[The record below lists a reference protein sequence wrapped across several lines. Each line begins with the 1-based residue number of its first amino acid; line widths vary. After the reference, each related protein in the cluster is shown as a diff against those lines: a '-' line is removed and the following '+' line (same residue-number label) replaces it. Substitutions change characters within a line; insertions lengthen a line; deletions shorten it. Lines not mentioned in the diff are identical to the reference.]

1 MSFPEDFVWGVST
14 ASYQIEGAWD
24 EDGKGRSIW
33 DTFSHTPGKIK
44 EGHTGDEACDHYHRY
59 GEDIDLMKA
68 LGVNAYRFSTSWPRL
83 FPEGSGRP
91 NRQGRDFYDKL
102 IDALLAANITPWLC
116 LNHWDL
122 PQALQDK
129 GGWTERDITYW
140 FADYAAYTAEQYGDR
155 VQYFAMH
162 NEPNVVAL
170 VGHLLGIHAPG
181 MQDISAYAASV
192 HHLNLAQGAALA
204 RLREMNSGWQLGT
217 VINLQPVHPNND
229 TEEDVQAAALFDAV
243 WNRNFSDPLFKGRY
257 PEQTQNLIDP
267 FIQDGDLDQIMQPL
281 DFFGLNLYSRSLIQA
296 DNSLLGMGQAPPPE
310 DAELT
315 DMGWEVFPDALY
327 EQLIKLKND
336 YGNPDIYV
344 TENGAAF
351 PDTLT
356 DEGVDDPKRIDYYR
370 RYLAAANRALDEGV
384 NLKGYFAW
392 TLLDNFEW
400 VEGYTKRFGL
410 VHVDFKTQK
419 RTPKRSFEWFQEVI
433 SQGEL
438 PDWDEER

>member
-24 EDGKGRSIW
+24 QDGKGRSIW

-91 NRQGRDFYDKL
+91 NRGGRDFYDKL
-102 IDALLAANITPWLC
+102 IDDLLETDITPWLC

-155 VQYFAMH
+155 VQHFAMH

-170 VGHLLGIHAPG
+170 VGHLLGVHAPG

-192 HHLNLAQGAALA
+192 HHLNLAQGEALA

-217 VINLQPVHPNND
+217 VINLQPVHPKND
-229 TEEDVQAAALFDAV
+229 TEEDAQAAALFDAV

-257 PEQTQNLIDP
+257 PEQTQGLIDP
-267 FIQDGDLDQIMQPL
+267 FIQDGDLDQIMQSL

-336 YGNPDIYV
+336 YGNPNIYV

-400 VEGYTKRFGL
+400 AEGYTKRFGL

-438 PDWDEER
+438 PEEDEE

>member
-14 ASYQIEGAWD
+14 SSYQIEGAWD
-24 EDGKGRSIW
+24 QGGKGRSIW

-44 EGHTGDEACDHYHRY
+44 DGSTGDEACDHYHRY
-59 GEDIDLMKA
+59 GEDIDLMKV

-102 IDALLAANITPWLC
+102 IDDLLEANITPWLC

-140 FADYAAYTAEQYGDR
+140 FVDYAAYTAEQYGDR
-155 VQYFAMH
+155 VQHFAMH
-162 NEPNVVAL
+162 NEPNVLAL
-170 VGHLLGIHAPG
+170 VGHLLGVHAPG

-217 VINLQPVHPNND
+217 VINLQPVHPKTD
-229 TEEDVQAAALFDAV
+229 TEEDAQAAALFDAV

-257 PEQTQNLIDP
+257 PEQTQGLLDP
-267 FIQDGDLDQIMQPL
+267 FIQDGDLEQIQQPL
-281 DFFGLNLYSRSLIQA
+281 DFFGLNLYSRSLVQA

-315 DMGWEVFPDALY
+315 DTGWEVFPDALY
-327 EQLIKLKND
+327 EQLMELKND

-370 RYLAAANRALDEGV
+370 RYLAAANRALDEGA

-400 VEGYTKRFGL
+400 AEGYTKRFGL
-410 VHVDFKTQK
+410 VRVDFKTQK

-438 PDWDEER
+438 PDWDEE

>member
-24 EDGKGRSIW
+24 QDGKGRSIW

-83 FPEGSGRP
+83 LPQGSGRP

-102 IDALLAANITPWLC
+102 IDDLLETNITPWLC

-140 FADYAAYTAEQYGDR
+140 FADYAAYTAEQYSDR
-155 VQYFAMH
+155 VQHFAMH

-217 VINLQPVHPNND
+217 VINLQPVHPKDD
-229 TEEDVQAAALFDAV
+229 TEEDAQAAALFDAV

-257 PEQTQNLIDP
+257 PEQTQGLIDP
-267 FIQDGDLDQIMQPL
+267 FIQDGDLEQIQQPL
-281 DFFGLNLYSRSLIQA
+281 DFFGLNLYSRSLVQA
-296 DNSLLGMGQAPPPE
+296 DNSLLRVGQAPPPE
-310 DAELT
+310 NAELT
-315 DMGWEVFPDALY
+315 DMGWEVYPDALY

-351 PDTLT
+351 PDILT
-356 DEGVDDPKRIDYYR
+356 DKGVDDPKRIDYYR

-400 VEGYTKRFGL
+400 AEGYTKRFGL

-419 RTPKRSFEWFQEVI
+419 RTPKWSFEWFQEVI
-433 SQGEL
+433 SQGEV
-438 PDWDEER
+438 PEEDEE